1 MAKMIVTDLVRRTST
16 KNTFHIVVTKAAGGD
31 PVELSTPIVKVTEP
45 LEYRK
50 VGARTVPVEQYAFEV
65 AGKKVDRFA
74 DATAIVLKRH
84 QVQIAEGVKIPT
96 YAQKAVAI
104 NAA

>member
-1 MAKMIVTDLVRRTST
+1 MAKMIVTEVSRKTT
-16 KNTFHIVVTKAAGGD
+16 EKNTFRIAVTKASGD
-31 PVELSTPIVKVTEP
+31 EVTLSTPIVKVIGEP
-45 LEYRK
+45 EYRK
-50 VGARTVPVEQYAFEV
+50 VGARTVPVEQYGFEV

-84 QVQIAEGVKIPT
+84 QIEIAEGAKVPT
-96 YAQKAVAI
+96 YVEKAVAK